1 MPIVNAV
8 KNESLNRL
16 IKNEPQLAAVL
27 RTGDLAKGRILSKT
41 SKAVF
46 VDLGRYGTGVIY
58 GLELLNA
65 KNMLKSMA
73 IGDELTA
80 KVAEA
85 ENEQGY
91 TELSL
96 TAASKQKS
104 WDEIKELKEKDEVLK
119 VKISGYNSGGLM
131 AEIRQLQAFLPV
143 SQLASDHYPRVTD
156 GDKAKIIEELKKLVG
171 SELNVKI
178 IDLNFRTNKLIISER
193 EASEE
198 GIKSLLKNYEAG
210 QIIDGIV
217 SGVADFGAFVKFA
230 DNTKV
235 EGLIHL
241 SELDHRLINNP
252 KEVLKVDEPVKVKI
266 IEIKDGRVS
275 LSLKAL
281 KPDPWLKVEE
291 KYKAGETVTG
301 TVYKFNPFGAFI
313 NLDAEIQ
320 GLIHIS
326 EFGGMEEMKSKLS
339 VGQSYKF
346 TIDSVKPEEK
356 RLILKLKS

>member
-1 MPIVNAV
+1 MAIANVI
-8 KNESLNRL
+8 KNESLTRL
-16 IKNEPQLAAVL
+16 IKNEPQLSSVL
-27 RTGDLAKGRILSKT
+27 KTGDLAKGKILLKT

-65 KNMLKSMA
+65 KNMIKNMA
-73 IGDELTA
+73 VGDDLTA

-91 TELSL
+91 IELSL

-104 WDEIKELKEKDEVLK
+104 WEEVRELKEKDEALK

-171 SELNVKI
+171 LELNIKI

-198 GIKSLLKNYEAG
+198 GVKSLLKNYAVG
-210 QIIDGIV
+210 QIVDGIV
-217 SGVADFGAFVKFA
+217 SGVADFGAFVKFV

-241 SELDHRLINNP
+241 SEIDHRLIDNP
-252 KEVLKVDEPVKVKI
+252 KEVLKVDEAVKVKI
-266 IEIKDGRVS
+266 IDIKDGRVS

-291 KYKAGETVTG
+291 KYKAGEIISG

-326 EFGGMEEMKSKLS
+326 EFGGMEEMRSKLS
-339 VGQSYKF
+339 VGQAYKF
-346 TIDSVKPEEK
+346 MIDSVKPEEK